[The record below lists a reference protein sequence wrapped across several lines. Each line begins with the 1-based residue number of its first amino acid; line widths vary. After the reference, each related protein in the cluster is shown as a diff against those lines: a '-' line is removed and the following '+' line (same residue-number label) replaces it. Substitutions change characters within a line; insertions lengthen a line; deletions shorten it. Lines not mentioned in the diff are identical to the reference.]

1 MLKSTKDRRLK
12 IVRTIVMQLSVSWVT
27 RVSLEQW
34 RIYRLEAGIARSPD
48 AITCIGVINEQ
59 AKHGMTMVS
68 TYVLLFNTVL

>member
-34 RIYRLEAGIARSPD
+34 RI
-48 AITCIGVINEQ
+48 
-59 AKHGMTMVS
+59 
-68 TYVLLFNTVL
+68 